1 MDARFSEIQQHADKL
16 QQAQLS
22 WAEFTEQRVLDLMEQ
37 VAGLREEVS
46 QLRASLQAQQ
56 EQLLAYQQLPKPI
69 EEPLEEIAEEPE
81 VASLEELSEETSEEL
96 SEEITEDFL
105 VEPLE
110 NEPQLEIQAT
120 LSSRER
126 EPELPFEREMVVDEE
141 IFVELNPEAE
151 PISEQEQ
158 QLSILEAAA
167 RKSQPAWLVDL
178 AGPSVTDVRKAL
190 SLNDRIVL
198 IRELF
203 NGSGDLLAATLDAVN
218 QASNLS
224 EFVEK
229 MRREHPQWDEQS
241 PLVYRFYM
249 IVRRKIRD

>member
-56 EQLLAYQQLPKPI
+56 EQLLAYQQLPKPV

-81 VASLEELSEETSEEL
+81 VAPLEEHSEETAEEL
-96 SEEITEDFL
+96 AEEIIEDFL